1 MLKQRPLLTE
11 TREPVRGGCVACD
24 FLAATA
30 DREDFFASRM
40 LHDVLGLH
48 QQHRQPPFL
57 ALGRGFGDRPS
68 PPPRQIG
75 LALAPRIKA
84 GKLETAVFP
93 VWDPVCKR
101 VVRVTAYR
109 QKPAK
114 VVKPAKKG

>member
-57 ALGRGFGDRPS
+57 ALGGASATDQAH
-68 PPPRQIG
+68 PRQLG
-75 LALAPRIKA
+75 LVVVMDPCEVNPRCTLMI
-84 GKLETAVFP
+84 
-93 VWDPVCKR
+93 
-101 VVRVTAYR
+101 R
-109 QKPAK
+109 QGTSYFSART
-114 VVKPAKKG
+114 